1 VESRLFRALLP
12 YRVANELSVRSG
24 LGDIRRGPNPR
35 PERRV
40 RRRRYSRGPRHSR
53 IGRECRLRSMPT
65 EGWPQPIGLG
75 VISNDFIF
83 IHLSNTACESRMR
96 KLQIDHQTACFDWL
110 SSRANLL
117 PGSMI
122 TICSNEDGY
131 VVIARVPRFYG
142 INCLIWGS
150 VPRSLRAAPGAM
162 PKG

>member
-1 VESRLFRALLP
+1 MESRLFRALLP
-12 YRVANELSVRSG
+12 YRVANELSVRLG

-35 PERRV
+35 TERRV

-53 IGRECRLRSMPT
+53 IDRDCRLRSMPAAT
-65 EGWPQPIGLG
+65 VAANWSRL
-75 VISNDFIF
+75 ISSDFKF

-96 KLQIDHQTACFDWL
+96 KLQIDRKTACFDWL